1 MKKEYIK
8 PTSEA
13 VNFFPESALMGVSG
27 GESKMGI
34 NSSDDA
40 AIDDI
45 NQMKS
50 NQQGFGKG
58 LWD

>member
-27 GESKMGI
+27 EMNI
-34 NSSDDA
+34 NSDDTD
-40 AIDDI
+40 AINDV

-50 NQQGFGKG
+50 NHQGIGKG

>member
-27 GESKMGI
+27 EMNI
-34 NSSDDA
+34 NSDDTE

-50 NQQGFGKG
+50 NHQGIGKG

>member
-13 VNFFPESALMGVSG
+13 VNLFTESLMMGTSG
-27 GESKMGI
+27 ELKI
-34 NSSDDA
+34 NSDDGD
-40 AIDDI
+40 AID
-45 NQMKS
+45 NVGEMKS
-50 NQQGFGKG
+50 NHQGIGKG

>member
-13 VNFFPESALMGVSG
+13 VNFFPESALMGMSG
-27 GESKMGI
+27 GKDELQI

-40 AIDDI
+40 AINDVS
-45 NQMKS
+45 QMKS
-50 NQQGFGKG
+50 NHQGIGKG

>member
-13 VNFFPESALMGVSG
+13 VNLFPESAMMSA
-27 GESKMGI
+27 SNTMDI
-34 NSSDDA
+34 NSDDTE

-50 NQQGFGKG
+50 NHQGIGKG

>member
-13 VNFFPESALMGVSG
+13 VNFFPESALMSVSNT
-27 GESKMGI
+27 MDI
-34 NSSDDA
+34 NSDDGD
-40 AIDDI
+40 AINDVGE
-45 NQMKS
+45 MKS
-50 NQQGFGKG
+50 NHQGIGKG

>member
-13 VNFFPESALMGVSG
+13 VNLFTESLMMGTSG
-27 GESKMGI
+27 ELKI
-34 NSSDDA
+34 NSDDTE
-40 AIDDI
+40 AIDDV

-50 NQQGFGKG
+50 NHQGIVKG

>member
-13 VNFFPESALMGVSG
+13 VNLIPESAMMSASEG
-27 GESKMGI
+27 KMTI
-34 NSSDDA
+34 NSDDTE

-50 NQQGFGKG
+50 NHQGIGKG

>member
-13 VNFFPESALMGVSG
+13 INFFPESALMSVS
-27 GESKMGI
+27 EEKMTI
-34 NSSDDA
+34 NSDDTD
-40 AIDDI
+40 AINDV

-50 NQQGFGKG
+50 NHQGIGKG

>member
-13 VNFFPESALMGVSG
+13 VNFFPESALMSVSNT
-27 GESKMGI
+27 MDI
-34 NSSDDA
+34 NSDEGDA
-40 AIDDI
+40 I
-45 NQMKS
+45 NDVSQMKS
-50 NQQGFGKG
+50 NHQGIGKG

>member
-13 VNFFPESALMGVSG
+13 VNLFPESALMGVSG
-27 GESKMGI
+27 GESQMTI
-34 NSSDDA
+34 NSDET
-40 AIDDI
+40 IDDVS
-45 NQMKS
+45 QMKS
-50 NQQGFGKG
+50 NHQGIGKG

>member
-13 VNFFPESALMGVSG
+13 VNLFPESALMGVSG
-27 GESKMGI
+27 GDSKMGI
-34 NSSDDA
+34 NSGDGD
-40 AIDDI
+40 AIDNVGD
-45 NQMKS
+45 MKS
-50 NQQGFGKG
+50 NHQGFGKG

>member
-8 PTSEA
+8 PTSES
-13 VNFFPESALMGVSG
+13 VNLFPESAMMSA
-27 GESKMGI
+27 SNTMDI
-34 NSSDDA
+34 NSDDTE

-50 NQQGFGKG
+50 NHQGIGKG

>member
-13 VNFFPESALMGVSG
+13 VNLFTESALMSVSG

-50 NQQGFGKG
+50 NHQGIGKG

>member
-13 VNFFPESALMGVSG
+13 VNLFTESALMSVSG
-27 GESKMGI
+27 GESKMTI
-34 NSSDDA
+34 NSDET
-40 AIDDI
+40 IDDVS
-45 NQMKS
+45 QMKS
-50 NQQGFGKG
+50 NHQGIGKG

>member
-13 VNFFPESALMGVSG
+13 VNFFPESALMGVSNT
-27 GESKMGI
+27 MDI
-34 NSSDDA
+34 NSDEGDV
-40 AIDDI
+40 I
-45 NQMKS
+45 NDVSQMKS
-50 NQQGFGKG
+50 NHQGIGKG

>member
-13 VNFFPESALMGVSG
+13 VNFFPESALMGVSNT
-27 GESKMGI
+27 MDI
-34 NSSDDA
+34 NSDDTD
-40 AIDDI
+40 AINDV
-45 NQMKS
+45 NKMKS
-50 NQQGFGKG
+50 NHQGIGKG

>member
-13 VNFFPESALMGVSG
+13 VNLFPESAMMSVSG
-27 GESKMGI
+27 KMTI
-34 NSSDDA
+34 NSDDTE
-40 AIDDI
+40 AIDDVT
-45 NQMKS
+45 QMKS
-50 NQQGFGKG
+50 NHQGIGKG

>member
-8 PTSEA
+8 PTSEV
-13 VNFFPESALMGVSG
+13 VNFFPESALMGVSNT
-27 GESKMGI
+27 MDI
-34 NSSDDA
+34 NSDDTD
-40 AIDDI
+40 AINDV

-50 NQQGFGKG
+50 NHQGIGKG

>member
-13 VNFFPESALMGVSG
+13 VNLFPESAMMNASG
-27 GESKMGI
+27 EMTI
-34 NSSDDA
+34 NSDDTE

-50 NQQGFGKG
+50 NHQGIGKG

>member
-13 VNFFPESALMGVSG
+13 VNFFPESALMDVSNT
-27 GESKMGI
+27 MDI
-34 NSSDDA
+34 NSDEGDA
-40 AIDDI
+40 I
-45 NQMKS
+45 NDVSQMKS
-50 NQQGFGKG
+50 NHQGIGKG

>member
-13 VNFFPESALMGVSG
+13 VNFFPESALMSVSG
-27 GESKMGI
+27 GNDELKI

-40 AIDDI
+40 AINDVGE
-45 NQMKS
+45 MKS
-50 NQQGFGKG
+50 NHQGIGKG
-58 LWD
+58 LWE

>member
-13 VNFFPESALMGVSG
+13 VNFFPESALMGVSNT
-27 GESKMGI
+27 MGI
-34 NSSDDA
+34 NSDEGDA
-40 AIDDI
+40 I
-45 NQMKS
+45 NDVSQMKS
-50 NQQGFGKG
+50 NHQGIGKG

>member
-13 VNFFPESALMGVSG
+13 VNFFPESALMGTSNT
-27 GESKMGI
+27 MGI
-34 NSSDDA
+34 NSDEGE

>member
-13 VNFFPESALMGVSG
+13 VNFFPESALMSVSG
-27 GESKMGI
+27 EMTI
-34 NSSDDA
+34 NSDDA
-40 AIDDI
+40 DAIDDVT
-45 NQMKS
+45 QMKS
-50 NQQGFGKG
+50 NHQGIGKG

>member
-13 VNFFPESALMGVSG
+13 VNFFPESALMGASG
-27 GESKMGI
+27 EKMTI
-34 NSSDDA
+34 NSDDA
-40 AIDDI
+40 DAIDDVT
-45 NQMKS
+45 QMKS
-50 NQQGFGKG
+50 NHQGFGKG

>member
-13 VNFFPESALMGVSG
+13 VNFFPESALMGTSNT
-27 GESKMGI
+27 MDI
-34 NSSDDA
+34 NSDDTE
-40 AIDDI
+40 AIDDV

-50 NQQGFGKG
+50 NHQGIGKG

>member
-13 VNFFPESALMGVSG
+13 VNFFPESALMGVSNT
-27 GESKMGI
+27 MDI
-34 NSSDDA
+34 NSNDTE

-50 NQQGFGKG
+50 NHQGIGKG

>member
-13 VNFFPESALMGVSG
+13 VNFFPESALMGLSNT
-27 GESKMGI
+27 MDI
-34 NSSDDA
+34 NSDEGDA
-40 AIDDI
+40 I
-45 NQMKS
+45 NDVSQMKS
-50 NQQGFGKG
+50 NHQGIGKG

>member
-13 VNFFPESALMGVSG
+13 VNFFPESALMGTSNT
-27 GESKMGI
+27 MGI
-34 NSSDDA
+34 NSDEGE

-45 NQMKS
+45 SQMKS
-50 NQQGFGKG
+50 NKQGFGKG

>member
-13 VNFFPESALMGVSG
+13 VNFFPESALMSVSNT
-27 GESKMGI
+27 MDI
-34 NSSDDA
+34 NSDDTE

-50 NQQGFGKG
+50 NHQGIGKG

>member
-13 VNFFPESALMGVSG
+13 VNLFPESAMMSQSEL
-27 GESKMGI
+27 GI
-34 NSSDDA
+34 NSDDA
-40 AIDDI
+40 DAIDDV

-50 NQQGFGKG
+50 NHQGFGKG

>member
-27 GESKMGI
+27 GKMTI
-34 NSSDDA
+34 NSDDGD
-40 AIDDI
+40 AIDNVGD
-45 NQMKS
+45 MKS
-50 NQQGFGKG
+50 NHQGFGKG

>member
-27 GESKMGI
+27 EMNI
-34 NSSDDA
+34 NSDDTE
-40 AIDDI
+40 AIDDV

-50 NQQGFGKG
+50 NHQGIGKG

>member
-27 GESKMGI
+27 EKMII
-34 NSSDDA
+34 NSDDGD
-40 AIDDI
+40 AIV
-45 NQMKS
+45 NVGEMKS
-50 NQQGFGKG
+50 NHQGFGKG